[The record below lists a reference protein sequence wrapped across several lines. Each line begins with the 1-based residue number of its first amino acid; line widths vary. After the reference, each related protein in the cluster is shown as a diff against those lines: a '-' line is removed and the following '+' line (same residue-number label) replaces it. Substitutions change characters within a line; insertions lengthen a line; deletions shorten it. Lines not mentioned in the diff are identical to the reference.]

1 MVRRPSLGVRSPEEE
16 EQKEEEE
23 KEEGKEEEEQSV
35 DEREWAGTKSTQLQT
50 DSEPTEFMLP
60 VIKTSYALTKQIFN
74 Q

>member
-1 MVRRPSLGVRSPEEE
+1 MYWEIVERRPSLGVRSPEEE
-16 EQKEEEE
+16 EKEED
-23 KEEGKEEEEQSV
+23 EQSV

-74 Q
+74 QWQ